1 MSKIHSN
8 VLDKI
13 KKDKEGMIREVSET
27 DNRDRK
33 ERIRLV
39 YYSACFRYLRNANL
53 L

>member
-13 KKDKEGMIREVSET
+13 KRDKEGMIREIAEA

-39 YYSACFRYLRNANL
+39 YYSAVWRYLRNADL

>member
-1 MSKIHSN
+1 MPKIHEN
-8 VLDKI
+8 ILDKI
-13 KKDKEGMIREVSET
+13 KRDKEGMIREVSET

-39 YYSACFRYLRNANL
+39 YFSACFRYLRNADL